1 MFVLA
6 RAGWVL
12 RGGCGVWALRG
23 GCGAWVRHSSSKRWL
38 DRQRHDPYTRRA
50 LEEGYVSR
58 AAFKLLELNQKHK
71 LLKPYQKVVDL
82 GYAPG
87 AWSQAVLRETNNTA
101 VVLGVDILVV
111 PPPAGV
117 LTIQGNIMLK
127 HVQSQIRLFF
137 AELHRSNQGEPHKP
151 GMARH
156 RDSHETEASSYYEE
170 IGDEPVQTPAA
181 RAGTSDHDGTEFPV
195 DVIISD
201 MCASTRPNAYHA
213 NTTNLPFYRLANTT
227 GIKFRD
233 HLSSMVRIR
242 IESRENSTNRFQD
255 LCYAAL
261 ILAIDL
267 LRPGGSFT
275 CKFYSGGEEELL
287 HQRLKKVFR
296 HVTRDKPDA
305 SRSESK
311 EYYWVC
317 KDKREGVT
325 KEAVFA

>member
-6 RAGWVL
+6 RCGWIS
-12 RGGCGVWALRG
+12 RGGCRL
-23 GCGAWVRHSSSKRWL
+23 WVRHSSSKRWL
-38 DRQRHDPYTRRA
+38 ERQRHDPYTKRA

-71 LLKPYQKVVDL
+71 LLKPHQKVVDL

-137 AELHRSNQGEPHKP
+137 AELHRSRQGEPHKP

-170 IGDEPVQTPAA
+170 IGDEPVHEPPVV
-181 RAGTSDHDGTEFPV
+181 RAGASNPDGTEFPV

-201 MCASTRPNAYHA
+201 MCASTRPNAYHS

-233 HLSSMVRIR
+233 HLSSMVCI
-242 IESRENSTNRFQD
+242 
-255 LCYAAL
+255 
-261 ILAIDL
+261 
-267 LRPGGSFT
+267 
-275 CKFYSGGEEELL
+275 
-287 HQRLKKVFR
+287 
-296 HVTRDKPDA
+296 A
-305 SRSESK
+305 S
-311 EYYWVC
+311 
-317 KDKREGVT
+317 EGW
-325 KEAVFA
+325 EAVLTGSRTCATPHSFLQSISSSPAARSRASSTRAARRSCSTSG